1 MVRIKK
7 QMRILVVED
16 EAAIARQLA
25 AALTDAGYA
34 VDTAADGEKAEF
46 LGQTERYDAIVLDLG
61 LPKVDGMSVLRRW
74 REAGMVAPV
83 LILTARD
90 SWHEKVQGI
99 DGGADDYVAKPF
111 QMEEV
116 LARLRALIRRASGRS
131 TPELRAGNVV
141 LDPRLSRVPL
151 DGAPVKLTSHEFR
164 VLSYLMHNPG
174 RIVSQGELTP
184 NTSTHR
190 TRTAIRTRWKCSSA
204 APPKLGATLIEKP
217 SAGSAIGLRPEHD
230 QKPRSSRGGC
240 ADRRSDLSALLMAG
254 TTELITVYMRFHGQ
268 PRAAHWLMLLALT
281 LIFFVTG
288 LWMLSR
294 GLLPFECFAAAF
306 RRGP

>member
-1 MVRIKK
+1 
-7 QMRILVVED
+7 MRILVVED

-74 REAGMVAPV
+74 REAGMAAPV
-83 LILTARD
+83 LVLTARD

-116 LARLRALIRRASGRS
+116 LARLRALIRRASGRP

-141 LDPRLSRVPL
+141 LDPRLSKVTL
-151 DGAPVKLTSHEFR
+151 DGTPVKLTSHEFR
-164 VLSYLMHNPG
+164 VLSYLMHNRG
-174 RIVSQGELTP
+174 RIVSQGELTEHIYAQDSDRDS
-184 NTSTHR
+184 NTVEVFIAR
-190 TRTAIRTRWKCSSA
+190 LRR
-204 APPKLGATLIEKP
+204 KLGATLIE
-217 SAGSAIGLRPEHD
+217 
-230 QKPRSSRGGC
+230 
-240 ADRRSDLSALLMAG
+240 
-254 TTELITVYMRFHGQ
+254 TV
-268 PRAAHWLMLLALT
+268 
-281 LIFFVTG
+281 
-288 LWMLSR
+288 R
-294 GLLPFECFAAAF
+294 GLGYRIEAGA
-306 RRGP
+306 